1 MKQITRLPAALDAK
15 GATTLEFAL
24 VSTILI
30 TLIFGGMELGLML
43 WNRGTLQA
51 IAAQTARCAA
61 LNSPLCNNASTT
73 PMSYLISQASTLLEP
88 GLITTANSGQTV
100 SITTATSCVNE
111 TTGPTNPIT
120 FEVVTITVSPWVG
133 SSLSRLFH
141 LGYNPAMEAV
151 TACFPT

>member
-30 TLIFGGMELGLML
+30 TLML